1 MSFEPLGFDSRRP
14 LRRAVE
20 ARPIHREDDIFDEP
34 LRSVIGD
41 VDDVLATVP
50 GDQARDDLYSLALLA
65 HLSANVPGHIVDVGA
80 GQGRAAVVLG
90 EATRV
95 TGRGRVFAVDLYP
108 EDEEAPDDAASS
120 LDSLLGVMA
129 ARNLLEW
136 VLPHHGTGATFAQL
150 MPLDFRCRLLVLEGA
165 HACSDASTDIF
176 ALEHYLSPGGWLAV
190 DHAFSS
196 FPGASLALETLF
208 RQRGHFEMAR
218 QLTPT
223 LFVARKRG

>member
-65 HLSANVPGHIVDVGA
+65 PPPANVPGHIVDVGA

-95 TGRGRVFAVDLYP
+95 TGRGRV
-108 EDEEAPDDAASS
+108 
-120 LDSLLGVMA
+120 
-129 ARNLLEW
+129 
-136 VLPHHGTGATFAQL
+136 
-150 MPLDFRCRLLVLEGA
+150 
-165 HACSDASTDIF
+165 
-176 ALEHYLSPGGWLAV
+176 
-190 DHAFSS
+190 
-196 FPGASLALETLF
+196 
-208 RQRGHFEMAR
+208 
-218 QLTPT
+218 
-223 LFVARKRG
+223 